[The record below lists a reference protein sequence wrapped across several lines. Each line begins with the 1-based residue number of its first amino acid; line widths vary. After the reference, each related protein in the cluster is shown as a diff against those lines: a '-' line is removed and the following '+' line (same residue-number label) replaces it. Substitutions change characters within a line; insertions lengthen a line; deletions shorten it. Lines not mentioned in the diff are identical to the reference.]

1 MSLQTAPTQ
10 HRPTQEYQITP
21 EQLQQL
27 QQIQQQQQQQRQ
39 QQQQQQQRQMPRF
52 QSNMQFP
59 QNTYNHSHEH
69 GHGHTSK
76 AQLSPKGI
84 AVIALIFAAL
94 SNSNVHQ
101 LLAQLLRSYIDI
113 LDETTQGLNMTGVAV
128 ITCIFFIVV
137 YIISQLFQE
146 WLQ

>member
-10 HRPTQEYQITP
+10 QRPTQEYQITP

-27 QQIQQQQQQQRQ
+27 QQLQLQQQRQRQ
-39 QQQQQQQRQMPRF
+39 QQQSS
-52 QSNMQFP
+52 QSNIQFP
-59 QNTYNHSHEH
+59 QNTYAHSHGHVH

-94 SNSNVHQ
+94 SNSNIHQ
-101 LLAQLLRSYIDI
+101 LLAQLLKSYINI

>member
-10 HRPTQEYQITP
+10 QRPTQEYQITP
-21 EQLQQL
+21 EQMQHMQQM
-27 QQIQQQQQQQRQ
+27 QQIQQQQR
-39 QQQQQQQRQMPRF
+39 QRQMPS
-52 QSNMQFP
+52 QTNMQFP
-59 QNTYNHSHEH
+59 PNTYNTH
-69 GHGHTSK
+69 GHGHPSK

-94 SNSNVHQ
+94 SNSNIHQ
-101 LLAQLLRSYIDI
+101 LLAQLLRSYISI
-113 LDETTQGLNMTGVAV
+113 LDDTTQGLNMTGVAV
-128 ITCIFFIVV
+128 VTSIFFIVV